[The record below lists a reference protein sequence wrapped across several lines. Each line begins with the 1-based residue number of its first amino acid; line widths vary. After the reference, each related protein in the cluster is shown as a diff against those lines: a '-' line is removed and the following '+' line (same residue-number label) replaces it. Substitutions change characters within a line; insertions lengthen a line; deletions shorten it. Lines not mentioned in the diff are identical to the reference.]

1 MKQKEKD
8 EIIDHFEDK
17 CECREDDNC
26 GCSFPNNTKPDYEA
40 RCPKNINQ
48 KDCCKKLVGFQKRPD
63 IPNRP
68 PLPPDGTANL

>member
-48 KDCCKKLVGFQKRPD
+48 KDCCK
-63 IPNRP
+63 
-68 PLPPDGTANL
+68 NLSASKKA